1 MAKFTAEYIFDTATS
16 DAGMTKNDKV
26 MFHLHNPNG
35 LVNQLPE
42 YEEFRHEGTF
52 FYGCSMLFGQHD
64 NYHAKWLREVAHK
77 PYKYT
82 RWDLNYHLTALKND
96 AVRAREVLAEKK
108 AAA

>member
-1 MAKFTAEYIFDTATS
+1 MAKFTTEYIFDTATS

-42 YEEFRHEGTF
+42 YEDFIHGNTHFAGCEMV
-52 FYGCSMLFGQHD
+52 YGQFH
-64 NYHAKWLREVAHK
+64 NYHAEWLRKVAHK

-82 RWDLNYHLTALKND
+82 NWDLHYHLTNLKND